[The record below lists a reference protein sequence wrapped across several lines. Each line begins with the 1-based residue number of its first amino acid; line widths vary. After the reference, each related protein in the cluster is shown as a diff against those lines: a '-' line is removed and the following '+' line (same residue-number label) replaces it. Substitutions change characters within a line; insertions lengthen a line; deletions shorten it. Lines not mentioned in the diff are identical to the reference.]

1 MFKKSA
7 PRLPREARRLWTWI
21 VVIQGGLAALY
32 LLIQFLPDTA
42 GRLQA
47 KFQFDPEPTFNTWW
61 QIGLRLAAA
70 GMIVFAIHHLAVP
83 RSARRATWVL
93 FWLMIFMSA
102 DEQVGLHETLG
113 PSSLKDEATLQWMWP
128 VLYSPIL
135 IVATWAIIRVALALP
150 RLPRWLMLAGLG
162 LQGLAVLLEV
172 SASQYV
178 NDGWPYKIEVLFE
191 ESAEGF
197 GAGLV
202 LLAFTLIA
210 LPALRRAWDPRP
222 VVAPAAAYT
231 TTAVPSIPEPAEE
244 APAARADGGLT
255 LVRSAVVAIVLARH
269 LRRRGLP
276 VDAAG
281 NGNGNGTGNGRPAA
295 DGDGNGN
302 GHHAGDP
309 DVPVGDEIFP
319 DWPAR
324 SREPVGTR

>member
-1 MFKKSA
+1 MLKKAA

-21 VVIQGGLAALY
+21 VIIQGGLAALY

-93 FWLMIFMSA
+93 FWLMVFMSA
-102 DEQVGLHETLG
+102 DEQVGLHEILG

-135 IVATWAIIRVALALP
+135 FLAAWAIIRVAIALP
-150 RLPRWLMLAGLG
+150 KLPRWLMLAGLG
-162 LQGLAVLLEV
+162 LQGVAVLLEV
-172 SASQYV
+172 SASQYLD
-178 NDGWPYKIEVLFE
+178 DGWPYKIEVLAE
-191 ESAEGF
+191 ECAEGF

-202 LLAFTLIA
+202 LLAFTVIA

-231 TTAVPSIPEPAEE
+231 TTAVPSIPEPVEQ
-244 APAARADGGLT
+244 APAGRADGGLT

-269 LRRRGLP
+269 LRQKGLP
-276 VDAAG
+276 PEALPGDP
-281 NGNGNGTGNGRPAA
+281 GTA
-295 DGDGNGN
+295 NGN
-302 GHHAGDP
+302 GHAIGHAQAPGE
-309 DVPVGDEIFP
+309 DEVCP
-319 DWPAR
+319 DWPPR